1 MNEFSAVA
9 GSDNVFRDLGF
20 PGAEAQNMLLR
31 TDLAI
36 HIRKVI
42 EKSASP
48 NVRLQ
53 SALVSP
59 NRQ

>member
-20 PGAEAQNMLLR
+20 PEAAAQNMLLR

-48 NVRLQ
+48 KVGLQ